1 MTQYLNTERVAEIL
15 CISKESARKFM
26 REMPHICIGGK
37 AHETIRVTV
46 SDFEQEMERRKRYP
60 TQEQENEVVRQRK
73 KRNDLVAPG
82 QLPGDGHKKSAR
94 AAGTKRGTSRK
105 KG

>member
-46 SDFEQEMERRKRYP
+46 SDFEQLYRQHLEKLYQLLGEPVPARLEQPVSYGNGHMENSGTMRR
-60 TQEQENEVVRQRK
+60 N
-73 KRNDLVAPG
+73 
-82 QLPGDGHKKSAR
+82 
-94 AAGTKRGTSRK
+94 
-105 KG
+105 

>member
-37 AHETIRVTV
+37 AHEINKRVRILRHST
-46 SDFEQEMERRKRYP
+46 S
-60 TQEQENEVVRQRK
+60 T
-73 KRNDLVAPG
+73 
-82 QLPGDGHKKSAR
+82 GHAQCSKIAV
-94 AAGTKRGTSRK
+94 
-105 KG
+105 

>member
-60 TQEQENEVVRQRK
+60 TQEQENEVIRQRK
-73 KRNDLVAPG
+73 KRKQQYISYRRLHHSLFG
-82 QLPGDGHKKSAR
+82 
-94 AAGTKRGTSRK
+94 
-105 KG
+105 

>member
-46 SDFEQEMERRKRYP
+46 SDFE
-60 TQEQENEVVRQRK
+60 
-73 KRNDLVAPG
+73 
-82 QLPGDGHKKSAR
+82 
-94 AAGTKRGTSRK
+94 
-105 KG
+105 

>member
-1 MTQYLNTERVAEIL
+1 MTQDINTERVAEIL

-46 SDFEQEMERRKRYP
+46 SDF
-60 TQEQENEVVRQRK
+60 
-73 KRNDLVAPG
+73 
-82 QLPGDGHKKSAR
+82 
-94 AAGTKRGTSRK
+94 
-105 KG
+105 

>member
-46 SDFEQEMERRKRYP
+46 SDLSRRWSGASVTRRRSRR
-60 TQEQENEVVRQRK
+60 TRS
-73 KRNDLVAPG
+73 
-82 QLPGDGHKKSAR
+82 SASGR
-94 AAGTKRGTSRK
+94 SATTLLRVG
-105 KG
+105 

>member
-37 AHETIRVTV
+37 AHEMASAVR
-46 SDFEQEMERRKRYP
+46 EQYLTP
-60 TQEQENEVVRQRK
+60 TQPKDE
-73 KRNDLVAPG
+73 
-82 QLPGDGHKKSAR
+82 
-94 AAGTKRGTSRK
+94 
-105 KG
+105 

>member
-15 CISKESARKFM
+15 CISKESARKLM
-26 REMPHICIGGK
+26 REMPHVCIGGK

-60 TQEQENEVVRQRK
+60 TQEQEQENEVTRQRK
-73 KRNDLVAPG
+73 KRNDLVARGLMNP
-82 QLPGDGHKKSAR
+82 DGTIAR
-94 AAGTKRGTSRK
+94 RRA
-105 KG
+105 

>member
-1 MTQYLNTERVAEIL
+1 MTQYLNTERIAESL

-46 SDFEQEMERRKRYP
+46 SDFEQELERRKRYP
-60 TQEQENEVVRQRK
+60 MHEQESEVASQRK
-73 KRNDLVAPG
+73 KHNDLVARGLMNP
-82 QLPGDGHKKSAR
+82 DGTIAR
-94 AAGTKRGTSRK
+94 RRA
-105 KG
+105 